1 MVPESAAFAVS
12 VEMMAL
18 ISVSVSAAVFAVSAA
33 VFAVLALLLAVLV
46 LAAELAFAVLGA
58 ADVLDVD
65 EAEEDV
71 DLASV
76 LAKPGLYL

>member
-18 ISVSVSAAVFAVSAA
+18 ISLSVSAAVFALLV
-33 VFAVLALLLAVLV
+33 LLLAVLV

-65 EAEEDV
+65 EDV

>member
-1 MVPESAAFAVS
+1 MPESAAFAVS

-18 ISVSVSAAVFAVSAA
+18 ISVSVSAAVFAVL
-33 VFAVLALLLAVLV
+33 VLLAVLV

-71 DLASV
+71 ALALV
-76 LAKPGLYL
+76 LAKSGLYL

>member
-1 MVPESAAFAVS
+1 MPESAAFAVS

-18 ISVSVSAAVFAVSAA
+18 ISVSVSAAVFAVL
-33 VFAVLALLLAVLV
+33 VLLAVLVLAVLV

-65 EAEEDV
+65 EDV